1 MPFTGKYAIM
11 AHMATLANILHYAE
25 IVLAIILITAIMLQR
40 SGAELGGALGGGGD
54 SFHYT
59 RRGFEKFLFNLTIV
73 CGILFA
79 LSALF
84 QILLQANG

>member
-1 MPFTGKYAIM
+1 
-11 AHMATLANILHYAE
+11 MATLANILPYAE

-40 SGAELGGALGGGGD
+40 SGAELGGAWGGGGD
-54 SFHYT
+54 SFHYP